1 MADRKTWRPIISSYP
16 IPATGLTSC
25 CRTHPS
31 ELHPVTCAACNA
43 EHFIDAQ
50 IGTML
55 GPSAANLNAIK
66 PIPASYRSRT
76 DTPPDSQD
84 HARGHQDSRPYADP
98 VGRGDFRPTED
109 IRHDRPGRQM
119 SRCGTLAGTAV
130 HSSCCPTVI
139 NTNRR
144 WLELVRFDSTG
155 SRELFRS
162 PNSSVGDRITS
173 QHDPIGGATRQSIW
187 IATGVIETMRRFGE
201 VRPSLLGQRP
211 SDLALSIGRLPIFVS
226 QRR

>member
-1 MADRKTWRPIISSYP
+1 MADRKTWRPIIFSYP

-76 DTPPDSQD
+76 DTPPDSQN
-84 HARGHQDSRPYADP
+84 HARGHQDSRPHADL
-98 VGRGDFRPTED
+98 VGRGDFRPTKD

-119 SRCGTLAGTAV
+119 SRCGKLAGTAV

-144 WLELVRFDSTG
+144 WSGSTRPDRG
-155 SRELFRS
+155 NCFVAQILRSATDHVSARSDRWRYAPKHLNRNWRDRDHAPLWRDQAEPVGPAAERSR
-162 PNSSVGDRITS
+162 P
-173 QHDPIGGATRQSIW
+173 
-187 IATGVIETMRRFGE
+187 
-201 VRPSLLGQRP
+201 
-211 SDLALSIGRLPIFVS
+211 
-226 QRR
+226 